1 MQAASLTNQITAR
14 LLEEPMVE
22 AGLDV
27 IWAIMLRWVCLLDI
41 NLVQLYLRESLEQ
54 AWANGQLSSP
64 IYHWSEARDWPEPRQ
79 RAHAFGY
86 AMRFIVNAGFTVSN
100 QPQLAVQPQT
110 FTKEIKGC
118 NIQAEGKQ
126 SLNQVKPLQAPSY
139 APHFSIY
146 ETIALP
152 IDRKLAGQ
160 LLELLPGQA
169 VKVIAQA
176 ASDWAWQIDPQRLR
190 TQIVMASSYRGGE
203 APSDLINQIFYNLY
217 LSLESLWWHGFTDNV
232 IAHWQA

>member
-1 MQAASLTNQITAR
+1 MQEASLTNKITAR

-27 IWAIMLRWVCLLDI
+27 IWAIMLRWVCLLDF

-54 AWANGQLSSP
+54 ARANGQLSSP
-64 IYHWSEARDWPEPRQ
+64 IYPWSEARDWPEPRQ
-79 RAHAFGY
+79 RAHAFGD

-100 QPQLAVQPQT
+100 QPQLAVQTQT
-110 FTKEIKGC
+110 FTEEIKAC
-118 NIQAEGKQ
+118 NIQDEEEQ
-126 SLNQVKPLQAPSY
+126 SLNQAPSY
-139 APHFSIY
+139 TPHFSIY
-146 ETIALP
+146 ETTALP

-160 LLELLPGQA
+160 LLELWPGQA

-176 ASDWAWQIDPQRLR
+176 ASDWAWQIDPQILEE
-190 TQIVMASSYRGGE
+190 QLVIPSSYQPSGT
-203 APSDLINQIFYNLY
+203 APSDLIKQIFYNLY